1 MSFLGNQPLSSSSFT
16 TVPALLPS
24 VRKKEVVKLVV
35 IMKVMVVVMEVVLEV
50 MEVIFLV
57 KMVGW

>member
-1 MSFLGNQPLSSSSFT
+1 M
-16 TVPALLPS
+16 
-24 VRKKEVVKLVV
+24 RKKEVVKLVV
-35 IMKVMVVVMEVVLEV
+35 IMKVMVVIMEVVLEV

>member
-1 MSFLGNQPLSSSSFT
+1 M
-16 TVPALLPS
+16 
-24 VRKKEVVKLVV
+24 RKKEVVKLVV